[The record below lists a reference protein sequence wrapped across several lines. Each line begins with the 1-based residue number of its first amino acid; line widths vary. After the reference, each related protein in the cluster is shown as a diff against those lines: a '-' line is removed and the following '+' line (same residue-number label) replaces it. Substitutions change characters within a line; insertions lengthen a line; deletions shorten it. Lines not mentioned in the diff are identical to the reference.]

1 MVAAGVDLGTAAIK
15 VVFIDEKRRLLWS
28 KVAPATF
35 ESTKVSKNLLMKG
48 LGELSLSK
56 EKILGVATTGYGK
69 RIFPDRERVVDE
81 ITAIGV
87 GAYHLSN
94 GTARTVVNVGG
105 QDIKVIKISSDGKIV
120 DFKMNDKCAAGTGR
134 FLEKAAHI
142 LSVSVSDLGNLG
154 NIGQSKVTINSTCV
168 VFVESEIV
176 SLLYAKVNK
185 GDIITGLHQSIARR
199 LSDLMRSLDVEEEI
213 YLDGGPAQNKGLL
226 YSLTEEFMRDIK
238 ILQYPQ
244 FTAAIGAA
252 MVLLR
257 EKGDE

>member
-1 MVAAGVDLGTAAIK
+1 MVVAGVDLGTAAIK
-15 VVFIDEKRRLLWS
+15 VVFVDEKKRLLWS
-28 KVAPATF
+28 KVAPTTF
-35 ESTKVSKNLLMKG
+35 ESAKLSKKLLMKG
-48 LGELSLSK
+48 VEELSLLK
-56 EKILGVATTGYGK
+56 ERILGVATTGYGK

-94 GTARTVVNVGG
+94 GTARTVVNIGG
-105 QDIKVIKISSDGKIV
+105 QDIKIVKLSSNGKIV

-142 LSVSVSDLGNLG
+142 LDVSVTEFGDLGN
-154 NIGQSKVTINSTCV
+154 ISQAKITFNSTCA
-168 VFVESEIV
+168 VFIESEIV

-185 GDIITGLHQSIARR
+185 SDIITGLHQSIARR

-226 YSLTEEFMRDIK
+226 SSLKEEFMRDIK

-252 MVLLR
+252 MVLLEER
-257 EKGDE
+257 K